1 MENSR
6 ISPRVVRI
14 SSTIGTESIFAGTAF
29 DDLAGQRGD
38 TRLRHILGAF
48 STQDHGGR
56 IDATNEVWS
65 ARRRVVIGGVVQRFP
80 RDPQRGIRVHP
91 PRIQLL
97 YRGFGEYR

>member
-48 STQDHGGR
+48 STQDHGGPVE
-56 IDATNEVWS
+56 ATKAVLA
-65 ARRRVVIGGVVQRFP
+65 ARRPDVIGGGLPSIPPNPPARN
-80 RDPQRGIRVHP
+80 RGLP
-91 PRIQLL
+91 PRIKH
-97 YRGFGEYR
+97 FS